1 MAGSALLTA
10 FTVLLLTHHVFADK
24 ILAIVSMPLGSH
36 YMAFRTLFHEL
47 AIRGH
52 NVTVINNFPDKN
64 PPPNLKFVH
73 LHSVA
78 KGPSL
83 SLEFYETID
92 ASYMHWFN
100 IYRHIA
106 LTGKNNRVDCET
118 LFTSEGAKAHLAE
131 GRDYDVIFV
140 EQFMGDCGLAYA
152 LAHYEAPI
160 IGISSHVLLPFAYPR
175 FGIPFDPAA
184 DAFYF
189 SNSGPNPSLLQKVE
203 TTLVNLFFTTVGRW
217 YFHSCIYEAFDKH
230 MPNLKLDIEKEAK
243 TRMKMMFSY
252 QHFSVTGAR
261 PLAPQ
266 LLEIAGIHVAEPK
279 TVPEVSFKLSV
290 K

>member
-1 MAGSALLTA
+1 MSGSACKVA
-10 FTVLLLTHHVFADK
+10 FTVILLSNHAFAFN
-24 ILAIVSMPLGSH
+24 ILAIVSIPLGSH

-64 PPPNLKFVH
+64 PPPNLKFVD
-73 LHSVA
+73 LQREPMGTTP
-78 KGPSL
+78 K
-83 SLEFYETID
+83 LEYYETLD
-92 ASYMHWFN
+92 ASHQNWLN
-100 IYRHIA
+100 TYRHIT
-106 LTGKNNRVDCET
+106 LTASNNKVDCET
-118 LFTSEGAKAHLAE
+118 LFTSENAKTHFGQGHE
-131 GRDYDVIFV
+131 YDVIFV

-152 LAHYEAPI
+152 LALYDAPI

-175 FGIPFDPAA
+175 FGIPFDVAA

-189 SNSGPNPSLLQKVE
+189 SNSGPNPSLFQKVE
-203 TTLVNLFFTTVGRW
+203 TALVNLFFTTLGRW
-217 YFHSCIYEAFDKH
+217 YFHSCIYEVFDSEI
-230 MPNLKLDIEKEAK
+230 PNNTLDIEKDAK

-266 LLEIAGIHVAEPK
+266 LLEIAGIHVGVPK
-279 TVPEVSFKLSV
+279 TVPEVSL
-290 K
+290 